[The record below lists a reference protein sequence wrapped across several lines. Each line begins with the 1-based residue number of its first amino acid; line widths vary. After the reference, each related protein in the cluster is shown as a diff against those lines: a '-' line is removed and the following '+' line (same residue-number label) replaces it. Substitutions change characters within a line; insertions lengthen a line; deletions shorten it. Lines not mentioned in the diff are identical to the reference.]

1 MWTWASPTYIR
12 GRSSIQ
18 EKKPNR
24 AHFLSLLEN
33 TPKLSTITGYKY
45 NTTLPMLNF
54 STILCTKCQP
64 LSKTSPITTSFPAGP
79 HAVLGLEVI
88 FFFSMAFLTHFLPN
102 FCKIILSWGQPVLMH
117 KATMGFLVVY
127 SKKNI
132 FLQGLPWQRAKSE
145 LIWHTGFFG
154 LLMSPACPWLP
165 HGWERWGCSRQLRDA
180 GRGKETE
187 DLRNSSGLHCV
198 PCKHSPRTLW
208 SLHSFEGHS

>member
-1 MWTWASPTYIR
+1 
-12 GRSSIQ
+12 
-18 EKKPNR
+18 
-24 AHFLSLLEN
+24 
-33 TPKLSTITGYKY
+33 
-45 NTTLPMLNF
+45 MLNF

-64 LSKTSPITTSFPAGP
+64 LSKISPITMSFPAGP

-102 FCKIILSWGQPVLMH
+102 FCKTILTRGLPLLMH

-127 SKKNI
+127 SKKTFSFRVCPDKELKVSLFGI
-132 FLQGLPWQRAKSE
+132 LDSLGFWCLLPA
-145 LIWHTGFFG
+145 LGYPMG
-154 LLMSPACPWLP
+154 
-165 HGWERWGCSRQLRDA
+165 
-180 GRGKETE
+180 GRGGDAAGSWGTLGERKETE